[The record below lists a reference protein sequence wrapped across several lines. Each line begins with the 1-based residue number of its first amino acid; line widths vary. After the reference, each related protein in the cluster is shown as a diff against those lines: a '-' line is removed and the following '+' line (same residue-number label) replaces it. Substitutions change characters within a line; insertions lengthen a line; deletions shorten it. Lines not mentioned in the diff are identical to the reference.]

1 MFHRSCRSQFQQVT
15 SKCHSTSALSMKKT
29 SGLFCI
35 ALFILGGRF
44 RGTFRK
50 ALLLCGDEDI
60 DRRPSS
66 FKVLYLYASLH
77 FQQEPAGDEEPETSA
92 LRA

>member
-1 MFHRSCRSQFQQVT
+1 MFHLSCRTQFQQVT
-15 SKCHSTSALSMKKT
+15 SKCPRHYGPPDEKT

-44 RGTFRK
+44 LGAFRK

-77 FQQEPAGDEEPETSA
+77 FQQEPAGDEEPETTA